1 MQEVNERFK
10 RLGVYFYQRVA
21 VTIAFSLVREHR
33 AFGILEFVKVNV
45 VSLLLGHTEIRVGT

>member
-1 MQEVNERFK
+1 MSGLSDSEFTFIK
-10 RLGVYFYQRVA
+10 RVA